1 MKRLRERRGLTR
13 DVLAGK
19 VGITGVTIAGTETL
33 IRRPSVPMLEKL
45 ALALGVPDL
54 LAKTLKEAGERP
66 IRGTNRVTVADFRF
80 RELFPPTAPL
90 SIPVLRLMAAS
101 NDAGHLQRLMLAS
114 MEHEPVNRAK
124 ELVQNG
130 EKGYLYRRAQARTD
144 RGAPGGLARAGEQ
157 GEVGWAPRSAD
168 ADGRFAGPVGRF
180 AGIPRTRDGRG
191 CPDRNVP
198 LMRRNS
204 ALSHD

>member
-1 MKRLRERRGLTR
+1 MQSIGWRLKRLRERRGLTR

-130 EKGYLYRRAQARTD
+130 RRAISTGVLRRALTAARP
-144 RGAPGGLARAGEQ
+144 AVSLEPANKAK
-157 GEVGWAPRSAD
+157 
-168 ADGRFAGPVGRF
+168 
-180 AGIPRTRDGRG
+180 
-191 CPDRNVP
+191 
-198 LMRRNS
+198 
-204 ALSHD
+204 